1 MHSDTHLLLHHLRA
15 AELAAE
21 VRTALPREP
30 RALRAQL
37 GWILVE
43 LGLRL
48 TQQAPHRQ
56 ARLA

>member
-15 AELAAE
+15 AELETEA
-21 VRTALPREP
+21 RTALPREP
-30 RALRAQL
+30 RAPRAQL
-37 GWILVE
+37 GWTLVE

>member
-15 AELAAE
+15 ADLETEA
-21 VRTALPREP
+21 RTALPREP
-30 RALRAQL
+30 RALRTQL

-48 TQQAPHRQ
+48 TQQAPRRQ

>member
-15 AELAAE
+15 AELEARA
-21 VRTALPREP
+21 RATLPREA
-30 RALRAQL
+30 RDLRIQL

-48 TQQAPHRQ
+48 TQGAPHRQ

>member
-1 MHSDTHLLLHHLRA
+1 MHSDTHLMLHHLRT

-21 VRTALPREP
+21 ARLAGPSEHR
-30 RALRAQL
+30 LRIRL

-48 TQQAPHRQ
+48 TRQ
-56 ARLA
+56 GSQPRARLA